1 MQEEYENVPTSSSDD
16 EDWDKIAG
24 KEDFESADEGD
35 TVPLE
40 QPSIAEDQKL
50 KRENKKVTLKAP
62 QEAHREDG
70 CSGKQS
76 SSASSKQ
83 TNPKTQV
90 NKV

>member
-24 KEDFESADEGD
+24 KEDFESGDEGD
-35 TVPLE
+35 NVPLE
-40 QPSIAEDQKL
+40 QPSKAKDQTSTQKP

-62 QEAHREDG
+62 QEAPIENG
-70 CSGKQS
+70 CSG
-76 SSASSKQ
+76 KQ